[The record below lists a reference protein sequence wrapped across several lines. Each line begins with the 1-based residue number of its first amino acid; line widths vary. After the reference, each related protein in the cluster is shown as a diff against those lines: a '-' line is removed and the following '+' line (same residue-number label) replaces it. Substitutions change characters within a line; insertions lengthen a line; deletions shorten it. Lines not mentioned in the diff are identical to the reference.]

1 MNDSMTKM
9 HELVVKLNR
18 YCDEYYNQ
26 HSPSVSDAAYDRLYD
41 ELETL
46 EKQTGIQLSN
56 SPNTTSGRLL
66 NRNGIILFP
75 RPRLTTIF
83 VFPSV

>member
-56 SPNTTSGRLL
+56 SPTRRVGYP
-66 NRNGIILFP
+66 I
-75 RPRLTTIF
+75 
-83 VFPSV
+83 V